1 MGGSKD
7 GLKAVTDELID
18 GTTYMS
24 AVEEGALVIEKA
36 SNFLKGEKVE
46 PVTQIKQVE
55 VNKDNISDF
64 KGEW

>member
-7 GLKAVTDELID
+7 GLKAITDGLID

-24 AVEEGALVIEKA
+24 AVKEGGLVIEKA
-36 SNFLKGEKVE
+36 SKFLKGEKIE

-55 VNKDNISDF
+55 VNKDNISEF